1 MRNTGR
7 VPEGSLVALPPAPH
21 ESQQESQQERY
32 GFVRANQDYFDT
44 TTKTWEPLPAGASR
58 QRCMSRVHACWQAL
72 ARGDQERILAC
83 VKGLEARIA
92 AWNRRCNRRS
102 LRRLF
107 S

>member
-1 MRNTGR
+1 M
-7 VPEGSLVALPPAPH
+7 ALPPA
-21 ESQQESQQERY
+21 QQESQQERY

-92 AWNRRCNRRS
+92 EWQRRCSDRRS
-102 LRRLF
+102 RRRLF